1 MYTTLLWFK
10 FCTRFPLL
18 GGELHRTGK
27 SAVRKLRRA
36 GSYAVRKVPPY
47 GKHRRAGSSAVQKTL
62 ACGRLCRA
70 ETFAVRKAPP
80 QGNVRSEGNSAVRE
94 LRFARTRGPAARNL
108 PRAGASACRKFR
120 HTESSA
126 ARTFPPYGKLRRT
139 ENPAVHKI
147 QAVPKDPP
155 CGALRRKTMSVLRKA
170 QPLGKFR
177 RADFP
182 VSCFEFRYSSSE
194 LKTWSSLGVL
204 VSVSSFE
211 FRVSSF

>member
-1 MYTTLLWFK
+1 MYTTLLWLK
-10 FCTRFPLL
+10 FCTRFPFL
-18 GGELHRTGK
+18 GGEPHRTGK

-47 GKHRRAGSSAVQKTL
+47 GKHRRAGAP
-62 ACGRLCRA
+62 LCRKLWRA
-70 ETFAVRKAPP
+70 EGAAVRKLSPC
-80 QGNVRSEGNSAVRE
+80 GKLRRKGMSAVRAIPPCVNFG
-94 LRFARTRGPAARNL
+94 LRAREGPLRGTCPARES
-108 PRAGASACRKFR
+108 PPCRKFR

-126 ARTFPPYGKLRRT
+126 ARTSPPYGKLRRT

-182 VSCFEFRYSSSE
+182 VSSFEFRYSSSE
-194 LKTWSSLGVL
+194 LKTWSS
-204 VSVSSFE
+204 
-211 FRVSSF
+211 